1 MASID
6 AALDKAKE
14 RLEALKSELNYHGHR
29 YYVLDAPEVPDAE
42 YDRLFHELKALEET
56 YPDLISSD
64 SPTQRVGGVPV
75 SDFASIKHEIPML
88 SLGNVFDA
96 DELITFDERVKDRLK
111 SDSEIEY
118 ACEPKYDGIA
128 VSLLYKNGLLER
140 GATRGDGQ
148 TGEDITQNV
157 RTIGS
162 IPMRL
167 LGSGYPKTLEVRGE
181 IYMPRDGFNALNKKA
196 IEREEKTFV
205 NPRNAAAG
213 SLRQKDSA
221 VTATRP
227 LEMCAYNVGWYD
239 DGELPPTHLEI
250 LSRLGDWGF
259 LVSNFRRNA
268 QGIAECIE
276 YIDYLGRERMSMPF
290 DIDGIVFKVNDI
302 EIQQTLGFISRAPRW
317 AMAYKFPA
325 QEEMTLLNDV
335 KYQVGRTGA
344 ITPVAKV
351 EPVFVGGVT
360 VSNVTL
366 HNRDEIERLDLHVG
380 DTVIVRRAGD
390 VIPQIVSVV
399 ESKRVDG
406 AIPVS
411 FPDCCPVCGSPI
423 STKEGEVIYR
433 CSGGIVCEAQ
443 GKEAIKHFASR
454 NAMDIDG
461 LGDKIVEQL
470 VDEKFIHSI
479 ADLYS
484 LQKDALVGLERMGQ
498 KSVENLLTAIDSSKS
513 TTLARFLFA
522 LGIREV
528 GQTTGRNL
536 AQAFGSLN
544 KIRGASLEDL
554 QAVND
559 IGPIAANYVVE
570 FFAQE
575 KNNIIVDTLLA
586 EGICWDDVVVPAI
599 EVQPLLGKTYVL
611 TGTLETMT
619 RDEGKEKLQSLGAK
633 VSGSVSSK
641 THCLIAG
648 PGAGSK
654 LAKAESLNIEILDEG
669 AFVELLA
676 EYGG

>member
-1 MASID
+1 MPAID
-6 AALDKAKE
+6 EAME
-14 RLEALKSELNYHGHR
+14 RLEALKTQLNYHGHR
-29 YYVLDAPEVPDAE
+29 YYVLDDPEVPDAE
-42 YDRLFHELKALEET
+42 YDRLFQQLNALEET
-56 YPDLISSD
+56 YPDLVTSD
-64 SPTQRVGGVPV
+64 SPTQRVGGAPIDEFSSV
-75 SDFASIKHEIPML
+75 KHEMPML
-88 SLGNVFDA
+88 SLGNAFSA
-96 DELITFDERVKDRLK
+96 DELRAFDERIKDRLK
-111 SDSEIEY
+111 SEDSVEY

-128 VSLLYKNGLLER
+128 VSLLYKNGVLER

-167 LGSGYPKTLEVRGE
+167 RGAGYPKTLEVRGE
-181 IYMPRDGFNALNKKA
+181 IYMPLKGFEALNQKA
-196 IEREEKTFV
+196 RAAEEKIFV

-227 LEMCAYNVGWYD
+227 LEMCAYNVGWHE
-239 DGELPPTHLEI
+239 DGDLPATHLDI
-250 LSRLGDWGF
+250 LSKLGEWGF
-259 LVSNFRRNA
+259 LVSDYRREA
-268 QGIAECIE
+268 QGIEKCIE
-276 YIDYLGRERMSMPF
+276 YYQSMSEQRASMPF
-290 DIDGIVFKVNDI
+290 DIDGIVFKVNNI
-302 EIQQTLGFISRAPRW
+302 ALQQDLGFVSRAPRW
-317 AMAYKFPA
+317 AIAYKFPA
-325 QEEMTLLNDV
+325 QEEITVLKEV

-366 HNRDEIERLDLHVG
+366 HNRDEIERLNLHMG

-399 ESKRVDG
+399 ESKRVAD
-406 AIPVS
+406 AVPVS
-411 FPDCCPVCGSPI
+411 FPEHCPVCDSPI
-423 STKEGEVIYR
+423 STKEGEVIFR

-470 VDEKFIHSI
+470 VDEGLIHSI
-479 ADLYS
+479 ADLY
-484 LQKDALVGLERMGQ
+484 ALNREALLGLERMGE
-498 KSVENLLTAIDSSKS
+498 KSVDNLLAAIDTSKN
-513 TTLARFLFA
+513 TTLARFLFS

-536 AQAFGSLN
+536 AQAFGSLDRLRAGS
-544 KIRGASLEDL
+544 IEDL
-554 QAVND
+554 QAVDD
-559 IGPIAANYVVE
+559 IGPIAASNVVE

-575 KNNIIVDTLLA
+575 QNNKIVDTLVA
-586 EGICWDDVVVPAI
+586 SGIHWEDIIVAVKASL
-599 EVQPLLGKTYVL
+599 PLQGKTYVL
-611 TGTLETMT
+611 TGSLETMS
-619 RDEGKEKLQSLGAK
+619 REEGKEKLQALGAK
-633 VSGSVSSK
+633 VSGSVSKK

-654 LAKAESLNIEILDEG
+654 LTKAESLEITIMDEQE
-669 AFVELLA
+669 FIDMLA
-676 EYGG
+676 VLNS